1 MFCQEIVFNLNRG
14 SHAHF
19 LMQADPVVVIDILC
33 NIILKLIASL
43 IKVMRQFL
51 PFHAGEEGLR
61 DGIVQWGSGVRERL
75 RDFQIPEVF
84 FGIEVGI
91 LAALIA
97 MKYQSFRTIAH
108 LKSRIEC
115 RPDQVDIDL
124 IGNSIGKN
132 TPGKEIN
139 DDADIIKNVLDS
151 DIGDVADPN

>member
-1 MFCQEIVFNLNRG
+1 
-14 SHAHF
+14 
-19 LMQADPVVVIDILC
+19 MQAYTVVVIDILGD
-33 NIILKLIASL
+33 IILKLIASL

-51 PFHAGEEGLR
+51 PFHAGEEGFR
-61 DGIVQWGSGVRERL
+61 DGIVQRGSRIRERL
-75 RDFQIPEVF
+75 RYFQIPEVLSE
-84 FGIEVGI
+84 IEVGI
-91 LAALIA
+91 LATLIT
-97 MKYQSFRTIAH
+97 MKCQSFRTIAH